1 MYMYKKILKNF
12 NFYQKVLWGLIISAI
27 LTGCCLS
34 DKSFD
39 KNDYII
45 FEPVSIS
52 YMKYIL
58 DLQDLSGII
67 EGIEERA
74 GNLEENQPLKEYL
87 LKLKTLNNRFIK
99 TTPPVFSDPN
109 DWKEFCILVE
119 DKNNKPYFY
128 VKKSFKTTSYGTIP
142 VKVTGFLVVDAAGN
156 VMKDYVI
163 EWRSISDD
171 HDISVIYKKQK
182 YL

>member
-1 MYMYKKILKNF
+1 MYEKILKNF
-12 NFYQKVLWGLIISAI
+12 NFYQKVLWGLTISAI

-67 EGIEERA
+67 EGIEQRA

-87 LKLKTLNNRFIK
+87 LKLKTFNNRFIK
-99 TTPPVFSDPN
+99 TTPVCCKCSGLQSEFSM
-109 DWKEFCILVE
+109 L
-119 DKNNKPYFY
+119 
-128 VKKSFKTTSYGTIP
+128 SYS
-142 VKVTGFLVVDAAGN
+142 
-156 VMKDYVI
+156 
-163 EWRSISDD
+163 RR
-171 HDISVIYKKQK
+171 
-182 YL
+182 